1 MSEKKPVTNH
11 AGLRGV
17 NAGRTAICTCGVEGT
32 GLNYRGY
39 DIIEL
44 AAKSTFE
51 EVAYLLLKGALPTRA
66 ELDAYRQRLRGMR
79 GLPAALKQVL
89 ERIPASAHP
98 MDVMRTGCSMLGTLE
113 PEADF
118 ERQQDIADR
127 LLAAFPG
134 IMAYWHH
141 YVRDGRRIE
150 TVTDEATLA
159 GHALHLILGREPKP
173 LHRDAMD
180 VSLILY
186 AEHEFNASTF
196 AVRVATATLSDF
208 YSAIT
213 AGIGAL
219 RGPLHGGANEAAMAL
234 ISRFRSPAE
243 ATEGVQAM
251 LARKEKI
258 MGFGHAVY
266 SISDPR
272 NVVIKQWSKRL
283 AEDAGDRVLFAV
295 SEAIERVMWDAKRLF
310 PNLDFY
316 SASTYHFMGVPTELF
331 TPLFVC
337 SRITGWA
344 AHLMEQRADNRLI
357 RPNAEYIGPAQRPYP
372 PLGQRG

>member
-1 MSEKKPVTNH
+1 MTEKKDVTNT

-17 NAGRTAICTCGVEGT
+17 NAGRTAICSCGVEGM

-44 AAKSTFE
+44 AERATFE
-51 EVAYLLLKGALPTRA
+51 EVAYLLLKGALPNHKQLEIYKKRLAGLRA
-66 ELDAYRQRLRGMR
+66 LPPALRE
-79 GLPAALKQVL
+79 VL
-89 ERIPASAHP
+89 ERIPGATHP
-98 MDVMRTGCSMLGTLE
+98 MDVMRTACSMLGTLE
-113 PEADF
+113 PERDF
-118 ERQQDIADR
+118 GQQQDIADR
-127 LLAAFPG
+127 LLGAFPS
-134 IMAYWHH
+134 MLMYWHH
-141 YVRDGRRIE
+141 YVTSGRRIE
-150 TVTDEATLA
+150 TATDDDTLA
-159 GHALHLILGREPKP
+159 GHLLHLLHGQPPKQ
-173 LHRDAMD
+173 LHRRAMD

-196 AVRVATATLSDF
+196 AVRVATATLTDF

-213 AGIGAL
+213 AGIGTL

-234 ISRFRSPAE
+234 IARFRTAAE
-243 ATEGVQAM
+243 AAAAVKDM
-251 LARKEKI
+251 LSRKEKI

-266 SISDPR
+266 SKSDPR
-272 NVVIKQWSKRL
+272 NVVIKEWAREL
-283 AEDAGDRVLFAV
+283 AQDAGNTVLFPV
-295 SEAIERVMWDAKRLF
+295 SEAIEKVMWEEKKLF

-316 SASTYHFMGVPTELF
+316 SATSYHLMGVPTPLF

-357 RPNAEYIGPAQRPYP
+357 RPNAEYIGPP
-372 PLGQRG
+372 PRAYVPIEQRG